1 MSIMGAKSNRLQKL
15 ADQFESLPL
24 QQELKQKKIQL
35 LTTTQKVGESF
46 ESLEVSFGRIS
57 MLREMQLQP
66 DLLRSDIAPKVK
78 TLYSAL
84 QTLEQQI
91 KPQGVATKLTAGLD
105 TLAKVSKAISV
116 LISET
121 WDSVD
126 TDMLG
131 ATQTLIELT
140 SKYDSAAQQTLQ
152 NALTEFKKC
161 RNPDGPE
168 AVARYLATRESLQQ
182 ARTALNIPGNVG
194 KFLSDSARGVG
205 SISALLEPEIQSF
218 LNDHPTL
225 SSQLTVKLN

>member
-1 MSIMGAKSNRLQKL
+1 MGAKSNRLKKL

-24 QQELKQKKIQL
+24 QQDLKQKKIQL
-35 LTTTQKVGESF
+35 VTTTQKVSESF
-46 ESLEVSFGRIS
+46 DSLEVSFGRIS

-91 KPQGVATKLTAGLD
+91 KPQGVATKLTSGLD

-116 LISET
+116 LIAET

-140 SKYDSAAQQTLQ
+140 SKYDPTAKQALQ
-152 NALTEFKKC
+152 HALTEFKKC
-161 RNPDGPE
+161 RNPDGPD
-168 AVARYLATRESLQQ
+168 AVANYLAARESLQQ

-194 KFLSDSARGVG
+194 KFLSDSARGEG

-225 SSQLTVKLN
+225 SSQLTVKLS